1 MFRVRTYIRWFVYA
15 LLLSVLLAL
24 LLLVATAVLP
34 KSQSTPSFIIGSGD
48 SVRAVAAQAKENGHV
63 YSEFGFLFWYRALY
77 ANEAIIAGQYLLPKS
92 ATLVE
97 FIEIVTSGDTTE
109 DYTAITFPEGT
120 TIDSMARAIEATD
133 TQINTV
139 EYTELLADK
148 EGYAFPETYYVTDTT
163 TAAELVAIQLAAY
176 EEEIASLQERIAEHP
191 LTEYEII
198 TLASIIERE
207 ANDGESMRM
216 VSGILQNRLE
226 IDMPLQA
233 DASLEYVLD
242 KPLSELT
249 PSDLQ
254 MESPYNTYQN
264 RGLPPTP
271 IGNPGLTAIT
281 AVLEPTAN
289 EYFYYITG
297 RDGNFYYART
307 LDEHNDNIARY
318 LR

>member
-1 MFRVRTYIRWFVYA
+1 MFSLRTYIWWFVYA
-15 LLLSVLLAL
+15 VLVSTLVVL
-24 LLLVATAVLP
+24 LLLVAMAVLP
-34 KSQSTPSFIIGSGD
+34 KSQSASSLIISSGD
-48 SVRAVAAQAKENGHV
+48 SVRTVAVQAKEAGHV
-63 YSEFGFLFWYRALY
+63 HSEFGFLFWYRALY
-77 ANEAIIAGQYLLPKS
+77 ANEPIIAGQYLLPDS

-97 FIEIVTSGDTTE
+97 FIEIITSGDTTE

-133 TQINTV
+133 TQISTA

-163 TAAELVAIQLAAY
+163 TAAELVAIQLATY
-176 EEEIASLQERIAEHP
+176 EEETAPLQERIAEHV
-191 LTEYEII
+191 LTEYEIV

-207 ANDGESMRM
+207 ANDDESMRM
-216 VSGILQNRLE
+216 VSGILQNRLD

-233 DASLEYVLD
+233 DASIEYVLD
-242 KPLSELT
+242 KPLAELT
-249 PSDLQ
+249 PEDLQ
-254 MESPYNTYQN
+254 MDSPYNTYQN

-271 IGNPGLTAIT
+271 IGNPGLTAIA
-281 AVLEPTAN
+281 AVLEPTAS

-307 LDEHNDNIARY
+307 LDEHNNNIARY

>member
-1 MFRVRTYIRWFVYA
+1 MFQVPAYIRWFVYA
-15 LLLSVLLAL
+15 LLLSILVTL
-24 LLLVATAVLP
+24 LLLMATAVLP
-34 KSQSTPSFIIGSGD
+34 KSQATSSFIIGSGD
-48 SVRAVAAQAKENGHV
+48 SVRAIAAQATENDHV

-77 ANEAIIAGQYLLPKS
+77 ANEAIIAGQYLLPDS

-120 TIDSMARAIEATD
+120 TIDSMARAIDTVD
-133 TQINTV
+133 TQISTA
-139 EYTELLADK
+139 EYRELLVDK

-176 EEEIASLQERIAEHP
+176 EEEIAPLRERIAEHP

-207 ANDGESMRM
+207 ANDAESMRM

-242 KPLSELT
+242 KPLAELT

-254 MESPYNTYQN
+254 MDSPYNTYQN

-271 IGNPGLTAIT
+271 ISNPGITAIS
-281 AVLEPTAN
+281 AVLNPTTTD
-289 EYFYYITG
+289 YFYYITG

-307 LDEHNDNIARY
+307 LNEHNSNIARY